1 MLYARGRS
9 QYLRARVA
17 ETDRELVDRARAGD
31 NAAFGELVRRYAP
44 RVRRLARHLVRGHA
58 DADDVAQEAFVRAHQ
73 ALPRFDGRSEFFTW
87 LYRIAVNLSLNRARS
102 LNVRR
107 AVPIDDPSIEGAL
120 SPNDGR
126 NDQAAQLDERRLV
139 AALLEEID
147 RLPESLKAT
156 VTLVCIDHVPQ
167 DHAAEVFGCS
177 VGTIAW
183 RVHEARRRLREALR
197 TRGMEDALDRFGNRA
212 AGSRKA
218 RTGGVG

>member
-1 MLYARGRS
+1 M
-9 QYLRARVA
+9 A

-31 NAAFGELVRRYAP
+31 NAAFAELVRRYAP

-107 AVPIDDPSIEGAL
+107 AVAIDDPSIEGAL
-120 SPNDGR
+120 APRDGR
-126 NDQAAQLDERRLV
+126 NDPANQLEERRLV

-156 VTLVCIDHVPQ
+156 ITLVCIDHVPQ
-167 DHAAEVFGCS
+167 DRAAEVFGCS

-183 RVHEARRRLREALR
+183 RVHEARRRLRDALGA
-197 TRGMEDALDRFGNRA
+197 RGMEDALERFGDRA
-212 AGSRKA
+212 AGTRRA
-218 RTGGVG
+218 RAGERGAS